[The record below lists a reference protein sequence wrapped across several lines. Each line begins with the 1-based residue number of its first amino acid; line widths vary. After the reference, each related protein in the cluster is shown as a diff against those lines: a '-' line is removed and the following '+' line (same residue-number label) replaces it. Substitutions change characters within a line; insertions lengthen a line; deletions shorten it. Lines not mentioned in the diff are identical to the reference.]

1 MTYVPLGRCL
11 RVPAGGP
18 FFVSMYDTQIDRS
31 YSVPIITGSGQLLT
45 ITELAKGKLEG
56 FSQQSDDPS
65 NLVLRVLIV
74 GRNANAFQYDLQLV
88 SRDETPDDDVVCE
101 VDGVTISIAAKSAI
115 HMDGA
120 TLDFKESLMGG
131 GFHFDNPNP
140 LWADPIEQ
148 AVAEV
153 IETDVNPAVAS
164 HGGTVSLVG
173 IDDGM
178 AVISFGG
185 GCQGCGMADVT
196 LKQGIE
202 VMIMDKV
209 PSVSGVVDVTDHSAG
224 LNPFY

>member
-1 MTYVPLGRCL
+1 M
-11 RVPAGGP
+11 
-18 FFVSMYDTQIDRS
+18 
-31 YSVPIITGSGQLLT
+31 LT
-45 ITELAKGKLEG
+45 ITDLAKEKLAG
-56 FSQQSDDPS
+56 FAAQADGDDV
-65 NLVLRVLIV
+65 LVLQVAIV
-74 GRNANAFQYDLQLV
+74 GRGANGFQYDLQLV
-88 SRDETPDDDVVCE
+88 SQKDTADDDVVCE
-101 VDGVTISIAAKSAI
+101 IDGVIVSIAAKSAM

-140 LWADPIEQ
+140 MWADPIEQ

-153 IETDVNPAVAS
+153 IESKVNPAVAS

-173 IDDGM
+173 IDEGQ

-202 VMIMDKV
+202 VMIMDEV
-209 PSVSGVVDVTDHSAG
+209 EGITGVVDITDHAAG
-224 LNPFY
+224 TNPFY

>member
-1 MTYVPLGRCL
+1 M
-11 RVPAGGP
+11 
-18 FFVSMYDTQIDRS
+18 
-31 YSVPIITGSGQLLT
+31 LT
-45 ITELAKGKLEG
+45 ITDIAKEKLAG
-56 FSQQSDDPS
+56 FAAQAEDSDT
-65 NLVLRVLIV
+65 LVLRVAII
-74 GRNANAFQYDLQLV
+74 GRGANGFQYDLQLI
-88 SRDETPDDDVVCE
+88 SQKDAPEDDVVCE
-101 VDGVTISIAAKSAI
+101 VDDVVVSIAAKSAV

-140 LWADPIEQ
+140 LWADPKEQ

-153 IETDVNPAVAS
+153 IESKVNPAVAS

-173 IDDGM
+173 VDEGQ

-202 VMIMDKV
+202 VMIMDEV
-209 PSVSGVVDVTDHSAG
+209 EGITGVVDITDHAAG
-224 LNPFY
+224 TNPFY